1 MFNSIYRCSRRIIG
15 ERFFIVI
22 PGQLWQ
28 NLIKVK
34 YYGWIWTNFLVGLK
48 TSTPGEQC
56 RRDGSIYTHWSCQYK
71 CAPIRAPNQH
81 PSQCPMYAA
90 HCYHNQNHI
99 VRVDGNLV
107 PLDLMLKFYPFL
119 HDRVKRSYIKNKV
132 AFFKATPEISFLK
145 AFEIYLPDFWSQFF
159 EHLYQVVVL
168 TVLMQNIPC
177 MLLN

>member
-1 MFNSIYRCSRRIIG
+1 MTAQFIRIGPANINVLPL
-15 ERFFIVI
+15 E
-22 PGQLWQ
+22 PP
-28 NLIKVK
+28 
-34 YYGWIWTNFLVGLK
+34 
-48 TSTPGEQC
+48 TST
-56 RRDGSIYTHWSCQYK
+56 R
-71 CAPIRAPNQH
+71 
-81 PSQCPMYAA
+81 PMYAA

-159 EHLYQVVVL
+159 EHLYSVVVL

-177 MLLN
+177 KILN